1 MKPVTKIFRNA
12 PFSFVGKIRLLSI
25 YFSVFVLFQA
35 SGQPV
40 DTIKAGTIARNFFSD
55 RVSRSISPKARGF
68 DTRNIQLK
76 LAQAEDN
83 RANRSGAS
91 PVPYYVYNVRDKVNP
106 GKKHGFVIVAADQR
120 VTPVLGY
127 SFSGEFTGKDLPPAF
142 KAWMDNYRNQ
152 ISEIISNN
160 TQPGAGVAEMW
171 KDLSS
176 TAQLKSSVTLT
187 EVLPLLNTSW
197 SQGCDYNLYCPR
209 DTVGDC
215 DRAIAGCVAV
225 AMAQIMKYWN
235 YPMSNSPIPA
245 YLSNQYGV
253 IPGVDET
260 SYRWT
265 RMSSSLRSTSLT
277 EEKDAISELIYH
289 CGVSVKMDY
298 GPRTSS
304 ASTPEKPWT
313 DYFGYSQDM
322 EEVYR
327 SDYSDSEWALVL
339 KKELEN
345 KRPVF
350 YVGYS
355 DEGGHAFICDGYQ
368 GNNCFHFN
376 WGWGGYM
383 DGYFYADNLTA
394 PKMLFGTS
402 QRAMIG
408 IEPDY
413 TSTSPIIVTSPDGG
427 EKLTAGLNHDIT
439 WVSSGNSGIVD
450 IRYSFDNG
458 VNWSTLVTAT
468 ADDGSYTWT
477 IPEEVSEKCLVMVT
491 DTDNDPSDVSNNVFT
506 ITAGVATGISKE
518 ENTGGIRIF
527 PVPATDY
534 ITVDFG
540 MTEVEESVIE
550 IVSLGGT
557 SFFKETFMAGPESRK
572 VIDVTEMKAGYYILR
587 ITNDRKTF
595 VRKVMIR

>member
-1 MKPVTKIFRNA
+1 MNPLKKIFRIA
-12 PFSFVGKIRLLSI
+12 PFSLFGKICLLS
-25 YFSVFVLFQA
+25 YFTLSVTLLV

-40 DTIKAGTIARNFFSD
+40 DTVKAGTIALNFYSD
-55 RVSRSISPKARGF
+55 RMSHSISPKARGL
-68 DTRNIQLK
+68 DSRNIRLK
-76 LAQAEDN
+76 LANADKTKRN
-83 RANRSGAS
+83 SAPA
-91 PVPYYVYNVRDKVNP
+91 PYYVYNVMDRLNP
-106 GKKHGFVIVAADQR
+106 GKKHGFVIVAADMR
-120 VTPVLGY
+120 ITPVLGY
-127 SFSGEFTGKDLPPAF
+127 SFSGEFTGQDLPPAF
-142 KAWMDNYRNQ
+142 RAWMDNYRDQ
-152 ISEIISNN
+152 ISEIIRNN
-160 TQPGAGVAEMW
+160 LQSGPGVAEMW

-176 TAQLKSSVTLT
+176 TAQVKSSRAIT
-187 EVLPLLNTSW
+187 EVLPMVNTKW

-235 YPMSNSPIPA
+235 YPVTNNPIPA

-253 IPGVDET
+253 ISGVGET
-260 SYRWT
+260 RYRWT
-265 RMSSSLRSTSLT
+265 RMSSSLRSASLT
-277 EEKDAISELIYH
+277 EEKDAVSELIYH

-304 ASTPEKPWT
+304 ASTPERPWT
-313 DYFGYSQDM
+313 DYFGYSTNM

-327 SDYSDSEWALVL
+327 SDYSDSEWASVL

-355 DEGGHAFICDGYQ
+355 EEGGHAFICDGFQ
-368 GNNCFHFN
+368 GNNNFHFN

-383 DGYFYADNLTA
+383 DGYFYVDNLTA
-394 PKMLFGTS
+394 PKMLFGNS

-413 TSTSPIIVTSPDGG
+413 SSTSPIIVTSPDGG
-427 EKLTAGLNHDIT
+427 EKLTAGLTHNIT
-439 WVSSGNSGIVD
+439 WVSSGNSGMVD
-450 IRYSFDNG
+450 IQYSFDNG
-458 VNWSTLVTAT
+458 VNWSTLVTAA
-468 ADDGSYTWT
+468 ADDGSYSWT
-477 IPEEVSEKCLVMVT
+477 VPEAVSDNCLVRVT
-491 DTDNDPSDVSNNVFT
+491 DTDNDPSDISNNVFT
-506 ITAGVATGISKE
+506 ITAGVATGILAG
-518 ENTGGIRIF
+518 ENFGGIKIY

-540 MTEVEESVIE
+540 AAEVEESVIE

-557 SFFKETFMAGPESRK
+557 SYIKETFMSGPDALKIINVSA
-572 VIDVTEMKAGYYILR
+572 MKAGYYILR
-587 ITNDRKTF
+587 IKNDKKTF
-595 VRKVMIR
+595 VRKIMVK